1 MLEESHDF
9 SAALNLH
16 CINIVISAQDTVSD
30 LKERVRVQYRTM
42 HALLEANQAETE
54 QMLGNTFTVFVRK
67 NSQQALQLNDKRRE
81 AEKLLSSMQMFFHR
95 SDSINFMKVRA
106 HSSVSATCKVFCSIK
121 RWSFKTQKHCH
132 TRLEPLYTSC
142 PQLVLR
148 VAVSDL
154 CHIVFYR
161 TQNLTSC

>member
-1 MLEESHDF
+1 MSHEF
-9 SAALNLH
+9 SATVNLC
-16 CINIVISAQDTVSD
+16 CINIVISAQDTVLD

-54 QMLGNTFTVFVRK
+54 QVLGNTFTVFVRK
-67 NSQQALQLNDKRRE
+67 NSQQALQLNERRRE

-95 SDSINFMKVRA
+95 SDSINFMKVR
-106 HSSVSATCKVFCSIK
+106 SATCEVFCSIK
-121 RWSFKTQKHCH
+121 HKKPTSH
-132 TRLEPLYTSC
+132 TSC
-142 PQLVLR
+142 PQAQFVLR
-148 VAVSDL
+148 AAVSDL